1 MHPGSALPPTERL
14 HGLDALRGFALLLGV
29 ALHASMSFLP
39 GAQYVWVTSDL
50 HASAGVGLCF
60 FIPHMFR
67 MLLFFL
73 LAGFFGRLMCERLGT
88 RGFMRDRW
96 QRIAKPLLLFWLPLF
111 VAIVAVLAWGAMRAN
126 GGELPK
132 DTPPGPTFLPNDF
145 PLTHLWFLYELLL
158 CYTAM
163 LLVRALGQRVDSS
176 QRAIGVLDRI
186 VRLALRPGGVALL
199 AAPLMLAFWCEPKWY
214 AWFGI
219 PTPDHTL
226 YPNLPVL
233 ASYWLAFALGWLLQ
247 RQRAL
252 LDGLTARWPA
262 HLCIALLLSAACL
275 ALVGLTPSLEAAVH
289 DVHTLAYVV
298 AYALAAWCWTLGL
311 IGAALRW
318 CAGHNPLR
326 RYLADASYWIY
337 LMHLPLVMALQVWL
351 RELDASPWLKFAAI
365 LGSSVVVLLAS
376 YALIVRDTWIGAML
390 NGRRKPHRCVKRALN
405 LMTDTQ

>member
-1 MHPGSALPPTERL
+1 MNPGNVLTQTERL

-50 HASAGVGLCF
+50 HASVGVGLF
-60 FIPHMFR
+60 FFVPHMFR

-73 LAGFFGRLMCERLGT
+73 LAGFFGRLLCERLGT
-88 RGFMRDRW
+88 RGFVRDRW
-96 QRIAKPLLLFWLPLF
+96 QRIAKPLLIFWLPLF
-111 VAIVAVLAWGAMRAN
+111 AAIIAVLAWGAMRAN
-126 GGELPK
+126 GGEMPK
-132 DTPPGPTFLPNDF
+132 ETPPGPSFLPNDF

-158 CYTAM
+158 CYGAM
-163 LLVRALGQRVDSS
+163 LLARALGQRLDRA
-176 QRAIGVLDRI
+176 QRAMGMLDRA
-186 VRLALRPGGVALL
+186 VRLVLHPAGVTLI
-199 AAPLMLAFWCEPKWY
+199 AAPLMLAFWLEPKWY

-247 RQRAL
+247 GQRAPL
-252 LDGLTARWPA
+252 AGLAARWPWY
-262 HLCIALLLSAACL
+262 LGLALLLSASSL
-275 ALVGLTPSLEAAVH
+275 ALVGLTPPLVAAPH
-289 DVHTLAYVV
+289 DAHTLAYVA
-298 AYALAAWCWTLGL
+298 AYALAAWCWTFGL

-318 CAGHNPLR
+318 CAGHSPLR

-365 LGSSVVVLLAS
+365 LGATVLALLAS
-376 YALIVRDTWIGAML
+376 YALIVRNTWIGAML
-390 NGRRKPHRCVKRALN
+390 NGRRKPRRCAVPVINA
-405 LMTDTQ
+405 TSETQ